1 MSTRWGLLTNHAL
14 VLIHV
19 TEHRRST
26 LREIASDVGI
36 TERAALSILR
46 ALEEDRIIGRRKEG
60 RRNVYNVDMEALMAH
75 RSHGQYT
82 IEQIATALL
91 AISGRTSADV
101 EVPAIGVP
109 ATVEQLL
116 TPAVELTPGR
126 GL

>member
-46 ALEEDRIIGRRKEG
+46 ALEEDAIISRRKEG
-60 RRNVYNVDMEALMAH
+60 RRNVYSVDMEALLAH
-75 RSHGQYT
+75 RSHGRYS
-82 IEQIATALL
+82 IEQIATALFS
-91 AISGRTSADV
+91 ISGRSP
-101 EVPAIGVP
+101 VPAAPAVVSEVEPLAVPSLAVP
-109 ATVEQLL
+109 ATG
-116 TPAVELTPGR
+116 A
-126 GL
+126 